1 MSQAETVFVRE
12 QQAWLADQFRA
23 IPGRLRKLRPSEWAE
38 QNRYLPPSVTP
49 LPGAYSFDPVPYLR
63 EPLDCLS
70 VDNPVREVTCMKGS
84 QLCFTTGV
92 LENFLGYLIGVVRT
106 SACMLVTADSELAK
120 IRLESYMTPMLQ
132 HSGLTHLIKSID
144 EKNTRKT
151 GKTDKKWEWDGG
163 GFLIPQG
170 AQNANK
176 MRSSSIRFLL
186 NDEIDGWPDEVGKD
200 GDPMKLVRARTDFYE
215 SSRKI
220 LNISTPTIKGQSKIE
235 TRFLQGDQRY
245 YWVCCL
251 KCAFPQVLKF
261 SPTNA
266 ETGVRYGLV
275 WELEHGRLASGSV
288 RYICQNDGCGHAHI
302 NEDKVR
308 LLSPE
313 NGAEWRPAAQAAS
326 PHHRSYHLSALY
338 SPPGTRSWEAIV
350 EKWLEA
356 WDVERNRPRD
366 LGALQVFYN
375 NELGAVF
382 ELRGE
387 RLKFEAISA
396 HRRHAYQFGQVPNKF
411 AVEHCGGSVL
421 ILVCTVDVHKDYL
434 AVAVIGW
441 CRDKRAV
448 LVDYK
453 RLEGDT
459 EQKDDPGTWGAL
471 RKIIESQ
478 EYGADDGKRYGVRL
492 TLIDSGYRTDHVLEF
507 CSDYDTGVFP
517 VKGRQEAPT
526 NATIREFSEF
536 QTKSGSAF
544 GITVD
549 LYKDRLS
556 ASLRRSWD
564 GLGIQPPG
572 HFNAPLDATDAQ
584 LKELTVEVKREKI
597 DKDTGKRL
605 GVEWHR
611 PSGAA
616 NELWDLYVYASAA
629 LDIICFN
636 VCRDELGLDFM
647 NWPSFYEHCEQG
659 AYFEAT

>member
-1 MSQAETVFVRE
+1 MIQTEPAFWRD
-12 QQAWLADQFRA
+12 QCGWLAEQFTA
-23 IPGRLRKLRPSEWAE
+23 IPSRIRKVRPSEWAE

-49 LPGAYSFDPVPYLR
+49 LPGAYSFDPVPYLL

-70 VDNPVREVTCMKGS
+70 VDSPIREVTCMKGS

-106 SACMLVTADSELAK
+106 APCMLVTADAELAK

-151 GKTDKKWEWDGG
+151 GKTDRKWEWDGG

-220 LNISTPTIKGQSKIE
+220 LNISTPTIEGMSKIKA
-235 TRFLQGDQRY
+235 RFQQGDQRR

-251 KCAFPQVLKF
+251 KCNFPQVLRF
-261 SPTNA
+261 RRTNNDTG
-266 ETGVRYGLV
+266 ETSGLV
-275 WELEHGRLASGSV
+275 WETEGGLLVPGSV
-288 RYICQNDGCGHAHI
+288 RYLCENCSHPHI

-308 LLSPE
+308 LLSRD
-313 NGAEWRPAAQAAS
+313 NGAEWRASAQAHS

-375 NELGAVF
+375 NELGETF

-387 RLKFEAISA
+387 RLRFESVSG
-396 HRRHAYQFGQVPNKF
+396 HRRAAYRFGEVPNEF
-411 AVEHCGGSVL
+411 ATEHCGGPVL
-421 ILVCTVDVHKDYL
+421 LLLCTVDVHKDNL
-434 AVAVIGW
+434 AVSVFGW
-441 CRDKRAV
+441 CRDKRAI
-448 LVDYK
+448 LVDYV

-459 EQKDDPGTWGAL
+459 EQRDDPGTWGAL
-471 RKIIESQ
+471 RKIIEEK
-478 EYGADDGKRYGVRL
+478 EYEADDGKKYRVQL
-492 TLIDSGYRTDHVLEF
+492 TLIDSGYRTDHVLDF
-507 CSDYDTGVFP
+507 CSDYDAGVYP
-517 VKGRQEAPT
+517 VKGREEAPR

-536 QTKSGSAF
+536 PTKSGKAF

-564 GLGIQPPG
+564 GIGQQPPG

-584 LKELTVEVKREKI
+584 LKELTAEVKREKI
-597 DKDTGKRL
+597 DRETGKRL

-611 PSGAA
+611 PGGAN
-616 NELWDLYVYASAA
+616 NELWDLYVYASAG
-629 LDIICFN
+629 LDIICFD
-636 VCRDELGLDFM
+636 VCRGELESEFM
-647 NWPSFYEHCEQG
+647 NWPAFYEYCETG
-659 AYFEAT
+659 AYFTE